1 MVQVFQF
8 QVYTATWLIPAC
20 LSCRLDVPVKYI
32 HEQQITHVSKTVTTR
47 TQRNLPFQTCLRNAL
62 CAAISFWRNLRD
74 GRTNERSPEQ
84 TQESPGILDEYSQT
98 NKRYMNLYI
107 DYTVYMATR
116 GYREW
121 PDSLRVPDFRYCS
134 FFGLKF
140 LKPLLKTMRAYE
152 SHTHSASWAESWLS
166 LG

>member
-32 HEQQITHVSKTVTTR
+32 HQQQITHVSKTITTR

-74 GRTNERSPEQ
+74 GRTNEQSPEQ
-84 TQESPGILDEYSQT
+84 TQEYPGILDEYSQR
-98 NKRYMNLYI
+98 NSRYMNLYI
-107 DYTVYMATR
+107 IDYTWRHVAKGSGLTLW
-116 GYREW
+116 GSQTLSTALSSGW
-121 PDSLRVPDFRYCS
+121 SFWSL
-134 FFGLKF
+134 
-140 LKPLLKTMRAYE
+140 LLNTMRANMRAT
-152 SHTHSASWAESWLS
+152 HTQCKLS
-166 LG
+166 RIMA